1 MKTYKAKYN
10 LYKSEN
16 KEVVMDLECEKKLL
30 NIMSTVMDNDP
41 ESKTQHQP
49 SKGQGLGV
57 CKSLYS
63 KDCQGM

>member
-1 MKTYKAKYN
+1 
-10 LYKSEN
+10 
-16 KEVVMDLECEKKLL
+16 MDLECEKKLL